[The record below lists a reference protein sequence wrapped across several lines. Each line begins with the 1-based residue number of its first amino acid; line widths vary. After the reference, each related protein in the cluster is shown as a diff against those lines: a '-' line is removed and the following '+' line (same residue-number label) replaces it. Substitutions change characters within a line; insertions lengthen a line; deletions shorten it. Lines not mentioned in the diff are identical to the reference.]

1 MKDCSSNLA
10 IDVYIGVWCIMQNN
24 WDNYNVHAICIKW
37 LGRGTWSNNV
47 ANVLFLCFIFYY
59 ILTCAEAAGSR
70 TILLS
75 PLSVCCS
82 YVQCL
87 VTTVG
92 NKSTQSYKE
101 KFNMFYLRR

>member
-1 MKDCSSNLA
+1 
-10 IDVYIGVWCIMQNN
+10 MQNN
-24 WDNYNVHAICIKW
+24 WDNYNVHAIGIKW
-37 LGRGTWSNNV
+37 LTRGALFNNV

-75 PLSVCCS
+75 PLSVCCT

-92 NKSTQSYKE
+92 NNVHTVLQGE
-101 KFNMFYLRR
+101 I